1 MFYEAIK
8 LHSNGRRVVTLIP
21 TCTSIFCARRAANLA
36 ILSLAIFLRSF
47 VEFVIELR
55 IIIIVVVVVS
65 YILTFCCFH
74 LYIHLFIVMVGRG

>member
-36 ILSLAIFLRSF
+36 ILSFAIFLRSF

-55 IIIIVVVVVS
+55 IIIIVVPS
-65 YILTFCCFH
+65 SSILHTYFLLLSSLHPLIYCD
-74 LYIHLFIVMVGRG
+74 GR